1 MAGNM
6 AGKHAEAISTFVVF
20 SRLVLPVPAGRFNM
34 FVFLFSSLAVPRPL
48 RSVYHRELEY
58 HLVPEGVDGEVEPV
72 VRERP
77 RRI

>member
-20 SRLVLPVPAGRFNM
+20 DRLVLPVPVGRSNRFA
-34 FVFLFSSLAVPRPL
+34 FSFSSLAVLGL
-48 RSVYHRELEY
+48 RRVYHRELED

-72 VRERP
+72 VRERASLL
-77 RRI
+77 